1 MNHYFSREQTAPSNR
16 KIFTYQYKSKSYT
29 FITDTGVFSVGHMD
43 GGTDILLQHIPPLSG
58 SLLDMGCGYG
68 AIGIV
73 LAKEY
78 KLTLTQVDINLRA
91 IELTREN
98 CEKNG
103 VRSNIIL
110 SDQFSQNLGQFD
122 TIVINPPIHAGKQ
135 VVYSLYEDAFTRLNE
150 SGKLYIVV
158 RKKHGAE
165 STITKLT
172 QIFGNTNVLHKKKGV
187 FVLCCEKMSSFSS
200 VSS

>member
-1 MNHYFSREQTAPSNR
+1 MSHYFSEEQTTPSKR
-16 KIFTYQYKSKSYT
+16 KVFTYQYKSYSYT
-29 FITDTGVFSVGHMD
+29 FITDTGVFSVGHID
-43 GGTDILLQHIPPLSG
+43 SGTDILLQHIPPLSG

-78 KLTLTQVDINLRA
+78 NLALTQADINPRA
-91 IELTREN
+91 IELAREN

-103 VRSNIIL
+103 LQSNIIL
-110 SDQFSQNLGQFD
+110 SNQFSKILGQFD

-135 VVYSLYEDAFTRLNE
+135 VIYSLYKDAFACLNE
-150 SGKLYIVV
+150 FGNLYIVI

-172 QIFGNTNVLHKKKGV
+172 QIFGNTSILHKKKGIY
-187 FVLCCEKMSSFSS
+187 VLCSKKMPSSPR
-200 VSS
+200 